1 MIFLFLLLHPLLSFT
16 FSSFCLFYIP
26 EGSSLILFLLL
37 LLFLCVMCVQSNYI
51 FFFLSDVLLASV
63 GWFSLVIC
71 FVILLVH
78 FIVIIRL
85 KNLFTNICNLLI
97 MWTAVF
103 QVSQA
108 YKNTYFTFVLNI
120 CVLTLFDV
128 LWFLHTGCSWT
139 NTPFAFLILVATSS
153 PVLSPHLTRIQRI
166 RLQFLYSLIVIFVG
180 IGLKVDSGVRGSAGV
195 HIFFSHRQ

>member
-78 FIVIIRL
+78 FIVIHL
-85 KNLFTNICNLLI
+85 KNLFTNICNLLV

-120 CVLTLFDV
+120 RVLTLFDV
-128 LWFLHTGCSWT
+128 LWFLDTGCSWT

-153 PVLSPHLTRIQRI
+153 PVLWHHTSHV
-166 RLQFLYSLIVIFVG
+166 Y
-180 IGLKVDSGVRGSAGV
+180 KGSDFNFC
-195 HIFFSHRQ
+195 IL

>member
-85 KNLFTNICNLLI
+85 KNLFTNICNLLV

-120 CVLTLFDV
+120 RVLTLFDV
-128 LWFLHTGCSWT
+128 LWFLDTGCSWT

-153 PVLSPHLTRIQRI
+153 PVLWHHTSHV
-166 RLQFLYSLIVIFVG
+166 Y
-180 IGLKVDSGVRGSAGV
+180 KGSDFNFC
-195 HIFFSHRQ
+195 IL